1 MTVEKATYT
10 PAMQQYVDM
19 KKQYADCILF
29 FRLGDF
35 YETFFEDAKICS
47 KVLDLVLTSKNKTS
61 DNPIPM
67 AGIPYHSAD
76 KYVQKLVSHGYKIA
90 IAEQISEPTPGKI
103 VDRQVQSVITPGTYI
118 QEAQK
123 KFAYT
128 CSVYYASHDDGM
140 LYHIARG
147 DFSIGDYQTKS
158 FADIDSLYRMLLM
171 IAPVECIVDPEFP
184 YMEEV
189 KIRLQQYSKCLLSV
203 YDVPRDPAD
212 YVQHICHVQTT
223 SSYGKALEGGRLWA
237 FALLLHYLQ
246 YTQKSIAVRVVRVA
260 LHMHEQEVLLDQVTI
275 KNLEVFAS
283 SYEHSEKYSLIG
295 IIDNTQTAGGSR
307 YLRELLTH
315 PIHDVQAL
323 RTRQSY
329 VQYFCDH
336 NDRQAIYHLLRQVH
350 DIPKMVS
357 TILYKPLNPLYFVK
371 LRSTLAIFLDQTHDG
386 KLKGQVMAGLTHI
399 GLEDAALDGVRNLYN
414 FLDQLLKDAE
424 SIQHGQDFVR
434 EGYSDEVDQL
444 KQIAFHSDT
453 LLLDYQQELA
463 GYVGATGLK
472 IRFVKNQG
480 YYIEVTN
487 KDVEKLE
494 SRIKSLE
501 QKDMSFRAKWNEV
514 EKSPVGLWDSSIDG
528 DLDSSL
534 RSEWLM
540 GDASEKF
547 DFQRRQM
554 LKGVQRYSTT
564 YLDAVQEKI
573 LSAKDELTKKE
584 YEHLGKAQ
592 EKIASLHKALHHFAE
607 KVAALDVYVSHA
619 LFVEQKQWVKPE
631 FVPNGT
637 MDIIGW
643 RHPVIEAFLPMD
655 QQFIPN
661 DLHMG
666 EIPPSPPLSR
676 GEWASAGMVHII
688 TGPNMGG
695 KSTFLR
701 QNALIVLLAH
711 CGLWVPAKRAQIT
724 VVDGIFARV
733 GSGDVIA
740 KNQSTFMTEMIEV
753 ANILHNASSKSFVIF
768 DELGRGTSTY
778 DGLAL
783 TQAILSYVAQTIQCK
798 TLIATHYH
806 ELIAMEKQLPGVHN
820 YSVSVYETD
829 KEVVFMKKIVK
840 GGASKSYGI
849 DVAKIA
855 GIPESVIAQA
865 KYILDHLE
873 EEVTSGKTASLQASS
888 SLLLQQPIIEKDP
901 KYEKVKNI
909 LHSYD
914 LNNITPLQA
923 LQILAKLQD
932 EM

>member
-1 MTVEKATYT
+1 
-10 PAMQQYVDM
+10 
-19 KKQYADCILF
+19 
-29 FRLGDF
+29 
-35 YETFFEDAKICS
+35 
-47 KVLDLVLTSKNKTS
+47 
-61 DNPIPM
+61 
-67 AGIPYHSAD
+67 
-76 KYVQKLVSHGYKIA
+76 
-90 IAEQISEPTPGKI
+90 
-103 VDRQVQSVITPGTYI
+103 
-118 QEAQK
+118 
-123 KFAYT
+123 
-128 CSVYYASHDDGM
+128 
-140 LYHIARG
+140 
-147 DFSIGDYQTKS
+147 
-158 FADIDSLYRMLLM
+158 
-171 IAPVECIVDPEFP
+171 
-184 YMEEV
+184 
-189 KIRLQQYSKCLLSV
+189 
-203 YDVPRDPAD
+203 
-212 YVQHICHVQTT
+212 
-223 SSYGKALEGGRLWA
+223 
-237 FALLLHYLQ
+237 LHYLQ

-275 KNLEVFAS
+275 KNLELFAS
-283 SYEHSEKYSLIG
+283 SYENSEKYSLIG

-307 YLRELLTH
+307 YLRALLVN

-323 RTRQSY
+323 RTRQSHI
-329 VQYFCDH
+329 QYFCDH
-336 NDRQAIYHLLRQVH
+336 TDRQSIYHLLRQVH

-357 TILYKPLNPLYFVK
+357 TILYKPLNPLFFVK
-371 LRSTLAIFLDQTHDG
+371 LRSTLAVFLDQTQDG
-386 KLKGQVMAGLTHI
+386 KLKAQVMAGLTHI
-399 GLEDAALDGVRNLYN
+399 GLEDAALDSVRNLYN
-414 FLDQLLKDAE
+414 YLDQLLKDVE

-434 EGYSDEVDQL
+434 EGYNEEVDQL

-472 IRFVKNQG
+472 IRFIKNQG

-487 KDVEKLE
+487 KDIEKLE
-494 SRIKSLE
+494 S
-501 QKDMSFRAKWNEV
+501 KDA
-514 EKSPVGLWDSSIDG
+514 
-528 DLDSSL
+528 
-534 RSEWLM
+534 
-540 GDASEKF
+540 DAGGEKF
-547 DFQRRQM
+547 DFQRRQT

-592 EKIASLHKALHHFAE
+592 EKVASLHKALHHFAE

-619 LFVEQKQWVKPE
+619 LFVEQKQWIKAE

-637 MDIIGW
+637 MDIIGG

-661 DLHMG
+661 DMHFG
-666 EIPPSPPLSR
+666 PDDSIH
-676 GEWASAGMVHII
+676 VI

-711 CGLWVPAKRAQIT
+711 CGLRVPAKRAQIAL
-724 VVDGIFARV
+724 VDGIFARV

-855 GIPESVIAQA
+855 GIPDSVIAQA

-873 EEVTSGKTASLQASS
+873 DGKSVKKSDGLIP
-888 SLLLQQPIIEKDP
+888 LIQQPIVEKDP

>member
-1 MTVEKATYT
+1 MTFFAMEKQYT

-19 KKQYADCILF
+19 KKQYSDCILF

-47 KVLDLVLTSKNKTS
+47 KVLDIMLTSKNKNS

-76 KYVQKLVSHGYKIA
+76 KYVQKLVSHGYKVA
-90 IAEQISEPTPGKI
+90 IAEQMTDPVPWKI
-103 VDRQVQSVITPGTYI
+103 VERQVQSVITPWTYI

-128 CSVYYASHDDGM
+128 CAIYYAAHDDGTQ
-140 LYHIARG
+140 YHIARG

-158 FADIDSLYRMLLM
+158 FVDMDSLQRMLLVM
-171 IAPVECIVDPEFP
+171 APVECIVDPDFP
-184 YMEEV
+184 YIDDV
-189 KIRLQQYSKCLLSV
+189 KIRLQQYNKCLLSV
-203 YDVPRDPAD
+203 YDVPRDAAE
-212 YVQHICHVQTT
+212 YVQHICSVQTV
-223 SSYGKALEGGRLWA
+223 SSFGKALESWRLWA
-237 FALLLHYLQ
+237 FALLLNYLQ
-246 YTQKSIAVRVVRVA
+246 YTQKSVAVRVVRVA
-260 LHMHEQEVLLDQVTI
+260 LHMHDKEVLLDEVTV
-275 KNLEVFAS
+275 KNLELFSS
-283 SYEHSEKYSLIG
+283 SYEYSEKYSLIG

-307 YLRELLTH
+307 LLRSLLMH
-315 PIHDVQAL
+315 PIHDAAQL
-323 RTRQSY
+323 TQRQRYISY
-329 VQYFCDH
+329 FVEH
-336 NDRQAIYHLLRQVH
+336 NDSAAIHMLLRQVH

-357 TILYKPLNPLYFVK
+357 TILYKPLNPLNFVK
-371 LRSTLAIFLDQTHDG
+371 LRTTLAVFLDQWKDS
-386 KLKGQVMAGLTHI
+386 KLKSQVISALTHI
-399 GLEDAALDGVRNLYN
+399 GLDATVLDTVRNLYN
-414 FLDQLLKDAE
+414 YLDQLLKDAE

-434 EGYSDEVDQL
+434 EGYNDDVDQL
-444 KQIAFHSDT
+444 KKVAFHSDT
-453 LLLDYQQELA
+453 LLLEYQQELVQRLGTSA
-463 GYVGATGLK
+463 LK
-472 IRFVKNQG
+472 IRFVKNQW

-487 KDVEKLE
+487 KDIEKLE
-494 SRIKSLE
+494 AWS
-501 QKDMSFRAKWNEV
+501 Q
-514 EKSPVGLWDSSIDG
+514 DG
-528 DLDSSL
+528 D
-534 RSEWLM
+534 
-540 GDASEKF
+540 EKF
-547 DFQRRQM
+547 DLQRRQT
-554 LKGVQRYSTT
+554 LKWAQRYSTT

-584 YEHLGKAQ
+584 YELLAKAQ
-592 EKIASLHKALHHFAE
+592 DKIASLHKALHHFAE
-607 KVAALDVYVSHA
+607 QVAALDVYVSHA
-619 LFVEQKQWVKPE
+619 LFVQQKWWIQPE

-637 MDIIGW
+637 MDIVGG

-655 QQFIPN
+655 QSFIPN
-661 DLHMG
+661 DMHFG
-666 EIPPSPPLSR
+666 PDECIH
-676 GEWASAGMVHII
+676 VI

-711 CGLWVPAKRAQIT
+711 CGLRVPAKRAQISL
-724 VVDGIFARV
+724 VDGIFARV

-753 ANILHNASSKSFVIF
+753 ANILHNATAKSFIIF

-783 TQAILSYVAQTIQCK
+783 TQAILQHVAQVIKSK

-806 ELIAMEKQLPGVHN
+806 ELIGLEKQLDCVHN

-873 EEVTSGKTASLQASS
+873 DGKSGKQSDGLIP
-888 SLLLQQPIIEKDP
+888 LMQQPIIEKDP
-901 KYEKVKNI
+901 KYEKVKNM
-909 LHSYD
+909 LQSYD

-923 LQILAKLQD
+923 LQLLAKIKD